1 MISKKGIRNGG
12 VSEDPEKKILQQVMS
27 VIGKG
32 SGAYLFGAPP
42 TDSENNPVLFEA
54 DSAQGTCD
62 LSAIVQALAFARYQD
77 AVEDAAVLLCGATAK
92 LAGRSLNKCNAG
104 LHFIIRKQSKNSKKA
119 KTAGASAVGSL
130 IDKESYDPILS
141 QNNPRASQ
149 ISKEVKLALEEAGHI
164 FEGHSYS
171 IPDVRSVSS
180 MENYLE
186 YLCRHGIPV
195 VKGNNQHNLLSTN
208 LFQHAKAWVNFQWI
222 DLYLKHN
229 NQSLQM
235 SLLSP
240 LYHCCCM

>member
-1 MISKKGIRNGG
+1 MTEDLEEFSPQRLFCYNITTKSEGKHITLPWPVSLNESAKMISKKGIKNGG
-12 VSEDPEKKILQQVMS
+12 VSKDPEKKLLRQVIS

-42 TDSENNPVLFEA
+42 TDSERNPVLFEA

-130 IDKESYDPILS
+130 TDKESYDPILS

-149 ISKEVKLALEEAGHI
+149 IFKRSEAGTR
-164 FEGHSYS
+164 
-171 IPDVRSVSS
+171 RSWTH
-180 MENYLE
+180 L
-186 YLCRHGIPV
+186 
-195 VKGNNQHNLLSTN
+195 
-208 LFQHAKAWVNFQWI
+208 
-222 DLYLKHN
+222 
-229 NQSLQM
+229 
-235 SLLSP
+235 
-240 LYHCCCM
+240 